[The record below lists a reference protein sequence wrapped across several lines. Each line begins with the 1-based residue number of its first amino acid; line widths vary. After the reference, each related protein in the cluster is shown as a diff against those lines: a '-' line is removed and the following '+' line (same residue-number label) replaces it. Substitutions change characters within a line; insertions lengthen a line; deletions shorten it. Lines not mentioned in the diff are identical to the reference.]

1 MQCPGDV
8 GRLHYRRPG
17 NLWNF
22 WTVNYS
28 CLIDLSDDVHHHVRC
43 ACMYVRTEYTHT
55 YIYIITCI
63 ALHDF
68 TIFYTHLS
76 LYSTYIYSMSF
87 TISTGHQR
95 LRALRGLEPSIAR
108 LLRGAVDG
116 TNSWGFQFFF
126 LWEIIGIFYGNI
138 YIYMYICIY
147 PYEIIYSMYICIMK
161 WLFNVFNVFMGLNDH
176 INICICLIIWL
187 CMYICNVIWD
197 ISCFMYIWLYM
208 ICIPGYYLKICN
220 MSLGYV
226 TVRIHSAALGH
237 LCRGDEPCTEMR
249 WIWSHRTAQTVADSL
264 EKYGESA
271 F

>member
-1 MQCPGDV
+1 MLDV
-8 GRLHYRRPG
+8 CTIEDLVICGTFELLTIHV
-17 NLWNF
+17 W
-22 WTVNYS
+22 
-28 CLIDLSDDVHHHVRC
+28 LIWAMTCIITLDVH
-43 ACMYVRTEYTHT
+43 ACMSERNTHT
-55 YIYIITCI
+55 HIYIYHNMYSFTWFYNI
-63 ALHDF
+63 LHASLS
-68 TIFYTHLS
+68 IFYIHI
-76 LYSTYIYSMSF
+76 LYVIHNKYRSSAPASAAGLGAKHCTPSQRCRWWHQLLG
-87 TISTGHQR
+87 IS
-95 LRALRGLEPSIAR
+95 
-108 LLRGAVDG
+108 V
-116 TNSWGFQFFF
+116 FFVGNHRDI
-126 LWEIIGIFYGNI
+126 LWE

-161 WLFNVFNVFMGLNDH
+161 WLFNVFMGLNDH